1 MILPLPDA
9 PANGD
14 GLSVIAWA
22 LVAVLAVIVG
32 GAGVL
37 VAKLTP
43 LIQTMLRHIL
53 ETKALAT
60 SMADSVNHRHPGAPT
75 LLDHSTAARAA
86 IERVETLVEDLD
98 SRNTQTHSE
107 LFGDVSALKA
117 WSRKWDDL
125 PPELGSDRAL
135 VAKVTEL
142 ETGLGKVAASL
153 AAHIATNTEETT

>member
-43 LIQTMLRHIL
+43 LIQTMLCHIL

-60 SMADSVNHRHPGAPT
+60 SVADSVNHRHPGAPT
-75 LLDHSTAARAA
+75 LLDNSTAARAA

-98 SRNTQTHSE
+98 SRNTQ
-107 LFGDVSALKA
+107 
-117 WSRKWDDL
+117 
-125 PPELGSDRAL
+125 L

>member
-43 LIQTMLRHIL
+43 LIQTMLSHIL

-60 SMADSVNHRHPGAPT
+60 SVADSVNHRHPGAPT
-75 LLDHSTAARAA
+75 LFDHSTAARAA

-98 SRNTQTHSE
+98 SRNTQ
-107 LFGDVSALKA
+107 
-117 WSRKWDDL
+117 
-125 PPELGSDRAL
+125 L